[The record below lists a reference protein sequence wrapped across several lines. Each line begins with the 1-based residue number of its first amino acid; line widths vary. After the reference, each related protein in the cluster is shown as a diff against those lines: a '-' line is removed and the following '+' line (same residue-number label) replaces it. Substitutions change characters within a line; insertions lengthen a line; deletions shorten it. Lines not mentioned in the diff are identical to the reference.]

1 MTRRWKIAQQRD
13 DWLRKNKTKSG
24 SQRKRLPSAERT
36 KIVAGLRPTTL
47 MDFLYEL
54 RRRSNY
60 EGVDEYGSDAEDA
73 NVERF
78 HRGLLHIA
86 DMGLLHYEAVLV
98 RHVGL
103 AAYEAEVLAWSGSAA
118 KVGSWATEAVKRRL
132 VAFKLANEGLSN
144 TNG

>member
-1 MTRRWKIAQQRD
+1 
-13 DWLRKNKTKSG
+13 
-24 SQRKRLPSAERT
+24 
-36 KIVAGLRPTTL
+36 

-86 DMGLLHYEAVLV
+86 DMGLLHYEAMLV
-98 RHVGL
+98 QYVGL
-103 AAYEAEVLAWSGSAA
+103 TAYEEEVLAWSRSAA
-118 KVGSWATEAVKRRL
+118 KIGSWATEAVERRL
-132 VAFKLANEGLSN
+132 GAVKLADQGLSN
-144 TNG
+144 SNG